1 MNYKY
6 IFQLPNKKLVHNSW
20 PLHTINFFLLSITI
34 TFYSS
39 EGETAYFSNSFPR
52 KICLLLMMFSSTS
65 LNRTV
70 FSPARNHISWKY
82 KKNNH
87 FFLVDC
93 IFVPPPPQVNIV
105 LYFFC
110 ILTIKI
116 NLLIYKKQLI

>member
-34 TFYSS
+34 TFYSL

-93 IFVPPPPQVNIV
+93 IFVPPPQVNIV

>member
-39 EGETAYFSNSFPR
+39 ERETAYFSNSFPR

-93 IFVPPPPQVNIV
+93 IFAPPPQVNIV

>member
-39 EGETAYFSNSFPR
+39 EGETAYFSNSVPR

-93 IFVPPPPQVNIV
+93 IFAPPPQVNIV